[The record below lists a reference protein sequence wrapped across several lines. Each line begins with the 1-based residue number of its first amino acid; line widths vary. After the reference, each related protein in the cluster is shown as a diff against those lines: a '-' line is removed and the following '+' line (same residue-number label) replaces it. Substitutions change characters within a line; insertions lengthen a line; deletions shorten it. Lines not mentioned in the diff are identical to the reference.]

1 MKNSS
6 AFFHLR
12 WLFRFRVTLSIV
24 ALVFGS
30 QLVAQTTVPG
40 AASPSTSETMT
51 KDGALKSKIDDKS
64 FVEIAATGG
73 LAEIEMA
80 KLAKG
85 KSRNDKILEFADMML
100 RDHEAMGAKLRK
112 VATANQLSIPTA
124 LTDDQQKML
133 TELKTK
139 SGEQF
144 DRMYVD
150 VMRKEHDATVGL
162 FDNAAGEVK
171 LNPQLR
177 TFATEALGLLR
188 EHQRRAHALVNS

>member
-1 MKNSS
+1 MKNRNI
-6 AFFHLR
+6 FFQFR
-12 WLFRFRVTLSIV
+12 WSISIV

-30 QLVAQTTVPG
+30 QLIAQTTVPG
-40 AASPSTSETMT
+40 AATPNTSEVMT
-51 KDGALKSKIDDKS
+51 KDGPLKSKIDDKS
-64 FVEIAATGG
+64 FVELAAVSNQ
-73 LAEIEMA
+73 AEIEMA

-112 VATANQLSIPTA
+112 VATANQLNLPTA
-124 LTDDQQKML
+124 LTPDQQKL
-133 TELKTK
+133 LAELKTK

-144 DRMYVD
+144 DQMYID
-150 VMRKEHDATVGL
+150 VMRKEHDTAVGL

-177 TFATEALGLLR
+177 AFATEALNLLR
-188 EHQRRAHALVNS
+188 EHQRRAHALMN